1 MTQLLSVACLSLAV
15 KMEETEIPLP
25 LDLQV
30 KNGSKIEIFFLQKKF
45 VSCLFEQSV
54 SNIDRFPTGW

>member
-15 KMEETEIPLP
+15 KIEETEIPLP

-30 KNGSKIEIFFLQKKF
+30 KNGSEIEIFSLLKKF
-45 VSCLFEQSV
+45 SSCLFEQSV
-54 SNIDRFPTGW
+54 NRIDRFPTGW